1 MEAVKTL
8 IMENKVLVG
17 ILVAMIILTI
27 FATVKANK
35 AVKATNERKKELIK
49 KLDHL
54 KMLRENY
61 GELTEGSIMSDS
73 GEFLLEGIASNIQLN
88 LEKSED
94 MNAEFEKLCEEKK
107 IVYTANYF
115 VEDGIEKASNFFKEY
130 SKPLTLH
137 IEKAVKIFAGEK
149 AAALIGKLC
158 KMYDEENEEISYI
171 ESEIEEIDK
180 ELGEL
185 IKAENFKQEAARYI
199 KSNCEKFI

>member
-8 IMENKVLVG
+8 IMENKVLFG

-61 GELTEGSIMSDS
+61 SEITKDSIISDS
-73 GEFLLEGIASNIQLN
+73 GEFLLEGVASNIQLN

-94 MNAEFEKLCEEKK
+94 MNAEFENLCEEKK
-107 IVYTANYF
+107 LVYTANYF
-115 VEDGIEKASNFFKEY
+115 LEDGIEKASNFFKEY
-130 SKPLTLH
+130 SEPLTLY
-137 IEKAVKIFAGEK
+137 IEKAVKLFAGEE
-149 AAALIGKLC
+149 ASHLVGKLC
-158 KMYDEENEEISYI
+158 EMYDEENEEVSYI
-171 ESEIEEIDK
+171 EGEIEEIDK
-180 ELGEL
+180 KLSEL
-185 IKAENFKQEAARYI
+185 ITAESFKQNAAEYI
-199 KSNCEKFI
+199 KNNCEMFV